1 MSRKSSKKN
10 PPNNSLAELSVL
22 VVGTTCCDMVN
33 PEFDFLGDI
42 AGDGLVVDSRR
53 MVEIKPEWLE
63 TKKLSY
69 AMGGGSLNIAP
80 LVSKAGTRA
89 GILTSLGLEK
99 DTFDIHGRFMLDIM
113 NRTGTYPLIIPNR
126 SLPSGASFIR
136 PAEPGRRESI
146 LHAPNAVDSLDLESE
161 EILEKICCLK
171 EGAIIHYVYSGASK
185 VMDRERGRKLK
196 KVMERLRSSGYI
208 TMVDPHTLSKDP
220 QESIRKK
227 EPIKGYNLLKPV
239 LPHLSWFFASEAEAM
254 MAANTFGYLLNE
266 KKQEDKIKAYLLR
279 TADDFFIDHSP
290 RIICITAGTRAFI
303 MYQKPDGNRVGPV
316 SVRSRYIIAEAD
328 KFVGAG
334 DSFRAGFEV
343 EWTQG
348 RGYSQKF
355 KEGKIKENDLERL
368 CLAGHLMAACYVT
381 RTPSDQYGNI
391 PPYPKM
397 AEIIDSRKAFSDK
410 KALLTALS
418 INQGSSP
425 YSA

>member
-1 MSRKSSKKN
+1 MSRETFIKK
-10 PPNNSLAELSVL
+10 PPDTLLEKLSVL
-22 VVGTTCCDMVN
+22 VIGTTCCDMTN
-33 PEFDFLGDI
+33 PEFDFLDDI
-42 AGDGLVVDSRR
+42 AGDGLVVDSGR
-53 MVEIKPEWLE
+53 MVKVKPEWLE
-63 TKKLSY
+63 TKKTSY

-80 LVSKAGTRA
+80 LVSMAGTQA

-99 DTFDIHGRFMLDIM
+99 ETFDIPGRFMLDIM
-113 NRTGTYPLIIPNR
+113 DRTGVHPLIIPSR

-161 EILEKICCLK
+161 EILEKIYGLK
-171 EGAIIHYVYSGASK
+171 KGAIIHYIYSGASRT
-185 VMDRERGRKLK
+185 MDRERGGKLGR
-196 KVMERLRSSGYI
+196 VMERLRNSGYI
-208 TMVDPHTLSKDP
+208 TMVDPHTLSRDP

-227 EPIKGYNLLKPV
+227 EPVKGYNLLKPV

-254 MAANTFGYLLNE
+254 MAAHTFGYSLNQ
-266 KKQEDKIKAYLLR
+266 KKQEDKIKTCLLK

-290 RIICITAGTRAFI
+290 RITGITAGTKAFI
-303 MYQKPDGNRVGPV
+303 LYQKPNGSRVGPV

-343 EWTQG
+343 EWTQS
-348 RGYSQKF
+348 REYSQKF
-355 KEGKIKENDLERL
+355 KEGSIKENDLERL

-391 PPYPKM
+391 PSYLKM
-397 AEIIDSRKAFSDK
+397 AEVIDSGKVFPDK
-410 KALLTALS
+410 KTLLSALD
-418 INQGSSP
+418 IYQGSSLH
-425 YSA
+425 ST